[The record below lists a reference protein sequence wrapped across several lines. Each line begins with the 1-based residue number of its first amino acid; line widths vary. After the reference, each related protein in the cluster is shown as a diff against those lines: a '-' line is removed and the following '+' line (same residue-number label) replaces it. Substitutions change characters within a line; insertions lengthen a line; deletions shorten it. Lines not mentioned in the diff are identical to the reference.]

1 MEPIKQILD
10 NQNVVVHLQD
20 RKIEIEDERINN
32 LIHFIDS
39 DKRNDAF
46 YQQVIDELVREIDF
60 LYQKEPPVFTGV
72 VVDSQE
78 KALPDYKSVCQN
90 RWNVTSPKNQN
101 RLQDLLMYTSS
112 NSEHTSQEDQI
123 EEAIYTL
130 EKIQRQVTRSDRR
143 LAENLFRYIGTIL
156 ENYPDITLRKET
168 ITRLFNT
175 NPELFPFSVDEI
187 YDDRMLDYVSLAAIM
202 NQNKTLEKSGFTT
215 EDILKLLID
224 TYQVRNEKIWREF
237 LTPEQLQT
245 SYQTIDEFLSHCNA
259 KMFVHISNIITRN
272 FDANYD
278 RYTLIKE
285 HNKDNKAFPTAVL
298 KELSHVAE
306 TEADYQL
313 MKRLLTDDEIQI
325 DWNLSHRDYF
335 SETDI
340 NLKTDLALTR
350 NPKILSI
357 LLQDSNRIHTYYSYD
372 EAIYIS
378 LFEIYAILG
387 DYEKSIQTFEEKFH
401 DNQNYASYVDNPQ
414 KKLQKGIPIVIPP
427 YFQDVFTQYIETLVK
442 SFEDRK
448 INENKRKEILSRVF
462 NNKTITYINPAEV
475 LEEIEPTL
483 SKETFQ
489 ELVTRLREREQNGEI
504 RFVTREEYGLDQ
516 IIRTIKEDEVERV
529 FSEFQ
534 PKKTFTYTPKKQLT
548 SK

>member
-156 ENYPDITLRKET
+156 ENYPDITLKKET

-215 EDILKLLID
+215 EDTLKLLID

-245 SYQTIDEFLSHCNA
+245 SHQTIDEFLSHCNA

-285 HNKDNKAFPTAVL
+285 HSKDNKAFPTAVL

-462 NNKTITYINPAEV
+462 NSKTITYINPAEV

-534 PKKTFTYTPKKQLT
+534 PKKTFTYTPKNN
-548 SK
+548 

>member
-20 RKIEIEDERINN
+20 RKIEIEDERINY
-32 LIHFIDS
+32 LIRFIDS
-39 DKRNDAF
+39 DKRNNAF

-60 LYQKEPPVFTGV
+60 LYQKDPPVFTGI

-156 ENYPDITLRKET
+156 ENYPDITLKKET

-175 NPELFPFSVDEI
+175 NPELFPFSGDEI

-245 SYQTIDEFLSHCNA
+245 SHQTIDEFLSHCNA

-285 HNKDNKAFPTAVL
+285 HSKDNKAFPTAVL

-335 SETDI
+335 SETDTS
-340 NLKTDLALTR
+340 LKTDLALTR

-414 KKLQKGIPIVIPP
+414 KKLQKGIPIAIPP

-448 INENKRKEILSRVF
+448 INEIKRKEILSRVF
-462 NNKTITYINPAEV
+462 NSKTITYINPAEV

-534 PKKTFTYTPKKQLT
+534 PKKTFTYTPKNN
-548 SK
+548 

>member
-156 ENYPDITLRKET
+156 ENHPDITLRKET

-245 SYQTIDEFLSHCNA
+245 SHQTIDEFLSHCNA

-285 HNKDNKAFPTAVL
+285 HSKDNKAFPTAVL

-387 DYEKSIQTFEEKFH
+387 DYKKSIQTFEEKFH

-427 YFQDVFTQYIETLVK
+427 YFQDVFTQYIETLIK

-462 NNKTITYINPAEV
+462 NSKTITYINPAEV

-534 PKKTFTYTPKKQLT
+534 PKKTFTYTPKNN
-548 SK
+548 

>member
-20 RKIEIEDERINN
+20 RKIEIEDKRIYN
-32 LIHFIDS
+32 LVHFIDS

-60 LYQKEPPVFTGV
+60 LYQKDPPVFTGI

-112 NSEHTSQEDQI
+112 NSECTSQEDQI

-237 LTPEQLQT
+237 LTPKQLQT
-245 SYQTIDEFLSHCNA
+245 SHQTIDEFLSHCNA

-285 HNKDNKAFPTAVL
+285 HSKDNKAFPTAVL

-340 NLKTDLALTR
+340 SLKTDLALTR

-462 NNKTITYINPAEV
+462 NSKTITYINPAEV

-529 FSEFQ
+529 FSQSFSQ
-534 PKKTFTYTPKKQLT
+534 RKHLLIPPKNN
-548 SK
+548 

>member
-156 ENYPDITLRKET
+156 ENYPDITLKKET

-215 EDILKLLID
+215 EDTLKLLID
-224 TYQVRNEKIWREF
+224 TYQVRNEEIWREF
-237 LTPEQLQT
+237 LTPKQLQT
-245 SYQTIDEFLSHCNA
+245 SHQTIDEFLSHCNA

-285 HNKDNKAFPTAVL
+285 HSKDNKAFPTAVL

-387 DYEKSIQTFEEKFH
+387 DYKKSIQTFEEKFH

-448 INENKRKEILSRVF
+448 INETKRKEILSRVF
-462 NNKTITYINPAEV
+462 NSKTITYINPAEV

-534 PKKTFTYTPKKQLT
+534 PKKTFTYTPKNN
-548 SK
+548 

>member
-20 RKIEIEDERINN
+20 RKIEIEDKRIYN
-32 LIHFIDS
+32 LVHFIDS

-60 LYQKEPPVFTGV
+60 LYQKDPPVFTGI

-112 NSEHTSQEDQI
+112 NSECTSQEDQI

-237 LTPEQLQT
+237 LTPKQLQT
-245 SYQTIDEFLSHCNA
+245 SHQTIDEFLSHCNA

-285 HNKDNKAFPTAVL
+285 HSKDNKAFPTAVL

-462 NNKTITYINPAEV
+462 NSKTITYINPAEV

-534 PKKTFTYTPKKQLT
+534 PKKTFTYTPKNN
-548 SK
+548 

>member
-156 ENYPDITLRKET
+156 ENYPDITLKKET

-215 EDILKLLID
+215 EDTLKLLID

-245 SYQTIDEFLSHCNA
+245 SHQTIDEFLSHCNA

-278 RYTLIKE
+278 RYTLI
-285 HNKDNKAFPTAVL
+285 
-298 KELSHVAE
+298 
-306 TEADYQL
+306 
-313 MKRLLTDDEIQI
+313 
-325 DWNLSHRDYF
+325 
-335 SETDI
+335 
-340 NLKTDLALTR
+340 
-350 NPKILSI
+350 
-357 LLQDSNRIHTYYSYD
+357 
-372 EAIYIS
+372 
-378 LFEIYAILG
+378 
-387 DYEKSIQTFEEKFH
+387 
-401 DNQNYASYVDNPQ
+401 
-414 KKLQKGIPIVIPP
+414 
-427 YFQDVFTQYIETLVK
+427 
-442 SFEDRK
+442 
-448 INENKRKEILSRVF
+448 
-462 NNKTITYINPAEV
+462 
-475 LEEIEPTL
+475 
-483 SKETFQ
+483 
-489 ELVTRLREREQNGEI
+489 
-504 RFVTREEYGLDQ
+504 
-516 IIRTIKEDEVERV
+516 
-529 FSEFQ
+529 
-534 PKKTFTYTPKKQLT
+534 
-548 SK
+548 

>member
-20 RKIEIEDERINN
+20 RKIEIEDERINY
-32 LIHFIDS
+32 LIRFIDS
-39 DKRNDAF
+39 DKRNNAF

-60 LYQKEPPVFTGV
+60 LYQKEPPVFTGI

-237 LTPEQLQT
+237 LTPKQLQT
-245 SYQTIDEFLSHCNA
+245 SHQTIDEFLSHCNA

-285 HNKDNKAFPTAVL
+285 HSKDNKAFPTAVL

-462 NNKTITYINPAEV
+462 NSKTITYINPAEV

-534 PKKTFTYTPKKQLT
+534 PKKTFTYTPKNN
-548 SK
+548 

>member
-32 LIHFIDS
+32 LIRFIDA
-39 DKRNDAF
+39 DKRSDSF
-46 YQQVIDELVREIDF
+46 YQQAIEELVKGIDF
-60 LYQKEPPVFTGV
+60 LYQKDPPVFSGV

-78 KALPDYKSVCQN
+78 KVLPNYKSICQD
-90 RWNVTSPKNQN
+90 RWNVTSSKNQN
-101 RLQDLLMYTSS
+101 RLQDLLMYTSP
-112 NSEHTSQEDQI
+112 NREHPSQEDQI

-130 EKIQRQVTRSDRR
+130 EKIERQVTRSDRR
-143 LAENLFRYIGTIL
+143 LAENIFRYIKTIL
-156 ENYPDITLRKET
+156 ENYPDITLKKET

-245 SYQTIDEFLSHCNA
+245 SHQTIDEFLSHCNA

-285 HNKDNKAFPTAVL
+285 HSKDNKAFPTVVL

-516 IIRTIKEDEVERV
+516 IIRIIKEDEVERV

-534 PKKTFTYTPKKQLT
+534 PKKTFTYTPKNN
-548 SK
+548 

>member
-20 RKIEIEDERINN
+20 RKIEIEDKRIYN
-32 LIHFIDS
+32 LVHFIDS

-60 LYQKEPPVFTGV
+60 LYQKDPPVFTGI

-112 NSEHTSQEDQI
+112 NSECTSQEDQI

-237 LTPEQLQT
+237 LTPKQLQT
-245 SYQTIDEFLSHCNA
+245 SHQTIDEFLSHCNA

-285 HNKDNKAFPTAVL
+285 HSKDNKAFPTAVL

-387 DYEKSIQTFEEKFH
+387 DYKKSIQTFEEKFH

-442 SFEDRK
+442 SFEDRE

-462 NNKTITYINPAEV
+462 NSKTITYINPAEV

-534 PKKTFTYTPKKQLT
+534 PKKTFTYTPKNN
-548 SK
+548 

>member
-20 RKIEIEDERINN
+20 RKIEIEDERINY
-32 LIHFIDS
+32 LIRFIDS
-39 DKRNDAF
+39 DKRNNAF

-60 LYQKEPPVFTGV
+60 LYQKEPPVFTGI

-101 RLQDLLMYTSS
+101 LLQDLLMYMSP
-112 NSEHTSQEDQI
+112 NSECTSQEDQI

-245 SYQTIDEFLSHCNA
+245 SHQTIDEFLSHCNA
-259 KMFVHISNIITRN
+259 KMFVHICNIITRN

-285 HNKDNKAFPTAVL
+285 HSKDNKAFTTAVL

-462 NNKTITYINPAEV
+462 NSKTITYINPAEV

-534 PKKTFTYTPKKQLT
+534 PKKTFTYTPQKT
-548 SK
+548 INS

>member
-20 RKIEIEDERINN
+20 RKIEIEDERINY
-32 LIHFIDS
+32 LIRFIDS
-39 DKRNDAF
+39 DKRNNAF

-60 LYQKEPPVFTGV
+60 LYQKDPPVFTGI

-156 ENYPDITLRKET
+156 ENYPDITLKKET

-175 NPELFPFSVDEI
+175 NPELFPFSGDEI

-245 SYQTIDEFLSHCNA
+245 SHQTIDEFLSHCNA

-285 HNKDNKAFPTAVL
+285 HSKDNKAFPTAVL

-335 SETDI
+335 SETDTS
-340 NLKTDLALTR
+340 LKTDLALTR

-357 LLQDSNRIHTYYSYD
+357 LLQDSNRIHTYYSYN

-414 KKLQKGIPIVIPP
+414 KKLQKGIPIAIPP

-448 INENKRKEILSRVF
+448 INEIKRKEILSRVF
-462 NNKTITYINPAEV
+462 NSKTITYINPAEV

-534 PKKTFTYTPKKQLT
+534 PKKTFTYTPKNN
-548 SK
+548 

>member
-60 LYQKEPPVFTGV
+60 LYQKEPPVFTGI

-101 RLQDLLMYTSS
+101 RLQDLLMYMSP
-112 NSEHTSQEDQI
+112 NSECTSQEDQI

-245 SYQTIDEFLSHCNA
+245 SHQTIDEFLSHCNA

-285 HNKDNKAFPTAVL
+285 HSKDNKAFPTAVL

-462 NNKTITYINPAEV
+462 NSKTITYINPAEV

-534 PKKTFTYTPKKQLT
+534 PKKTFTYTPQKT
-548 SK
+548 INI

>member
-20 RKIEIEDERINN
+20 RKIEIEDKRIYN
-32 LIHFIDS
+32 LVHFIDS

-156 ENYPDITLRKET
+156 ENYPDITLKKET

-215 EDILKLLID
+215 EDTLKLLID
-224 TYQVRNEKIWREF
+224 TYQVRNEEIWREF
-237 LTPEQLQT
+237 LTPKQLQT
-245 SYQTIDEFLSHCNA
+245 SHQTIDEFLSHCNA

-285 HNKDNKAFPTAVL
+285 HSKDNKAFPTAVL

-448 INENKRKEILSRVF
+448 INETKRKEILSRVF
-462 NNKTITYINPAEV
+462 NSKTITYINPAEV

-534 PKKTFTYTPKKQLT
+534 PKKTFTYTPKNN
-548 SK
+548 

>member
-20 RKIEIEDERINN
+20 RKIEIEDERIYN
-32 LIHFIDS
+32 LVHFIDS

-60 LYQKEPPVFTGV
+60 LYQKEPPVFTGI

-101 RLQDLLMYTSS
+101 RLQDLLMYMSP
-112 NSEHTSQEDQI
+112 NSECTSQEDQI

-245 SYQTIDEFLSHCNA
+245 SHQTIDEFLSRCNA

-285 HNKDNKAFPTAVL
+285 HSKDNKAFPTAVL

-387 DYEKSIQTFEEKFH
+387 DYKKSIQTFEEKFH

-462 NNKTITYINPAEV
+462 NSKTITYINPAEV

-534 PKKTFTYTPKKQLT
+534 PKKTFTYTPQKT
-548 SK
+548 INI

>member
-156 ENYPDITLRKET
+156 ENYPDITLKKET

-215 EDILKLLID
+215 EDTLKLLID
-224 TYQVRNEKIWREF
+224 TYQVRNEEIWREF
-237 LTPEQLQT
+237 LTPKQLQT
-245 SYQTIDEFLSHCNA
+245 SHQTIDEFLSHCNA

-285 HNKDNKAFPTAVL
+285 HSKDNKAFPTAVL

-313 MKRLLTDDEIQI
+313 MKRLLTDDEIEI

-534 PKKTFTYTPKKQLT
+534 PKKTFTYTPKNN
-548 SK
+548 

>member
-156 ENYPDITLRKET
+156 ENYPDITLKKET

-215 EDILKLLID
+215 EDTLKLLID
-224 TYQVRNEKIWREF
+224 TYQVRNEEIWREF

-245 SYQTIDEFLSHCNA
+245 SHQTIDEFLSHCNA

-285 HNKDNKAFPTAVL
+285 HSKDNKAFPTAVL

-448 INENKRKEILSRVF
+448 INEIKRKEILSRVF
-462 NNKTITYINPAEV
+462 NSKTITYINPAEV

-534 PKKTFTYTPKKQLT
+534 PKKTFTYTPKNN
-548 SK
+548 

>member
-78 KALPDYKSVCQN
+78 KVLPNYKSICQD
-90 RWNVTSPKNQN
+90 RWNVTSSKNQN
-101 RLQDLLMYTSS
+101 RLQDLLMYTSP
-112 NSEHTSQEDQI
+112 NREHTSQEDQI

-130 EKIQRQVTRSDRR
+130 EKIERQVTRSDRR
-143 LAENLFRYIGTIL
+143 LAENIFRYIKTIL
-156 ENYPDITLRKET
+156 ENHPDITFKKET

-175 NPELFPFSVDEI
+175 NPELFPFSSDEI
-187 YDDRMLDYVSLAAIM
+187 YDDRMLDYASLAKIM

-224 TYQVRNEKIWREF
+224 TYQVRNEKIWKEF
-237 LTPEQLQT
+237 LTPEQVQT
-245 SYQTIDEFLSHCNA
+245 SHQTIDEFLSHCNA

-285 HNKDNKAFPTAVL
+285 HSKDNKAFPTVVL

-313 MKRLLTDDEIQI
+313 MEQLLTDDEIQI

-357 LLQDSNRIHTYYSYD
+357 LLQNPNRIHTYYSYG

-387 DYEKSIQTFEEKFH
+387 DYEKSIQALEEKFH

-414 KKLQKGIPIVIPP
+414 EKLQKGIPIVIPP

-448 INENKRKEILSRVF
+448 INENKRKEILSRVL
-462 NNKTITYINPAEV
+462 NSKAITYINPIEV
-475 LEEIEPTL
+475 LEKMEPTL
-483 SKETFQ
+483 SKENFQ
-489 ELVTRLREREQNGEI
+489 ELVNKLREREQNGEI

-534 PKKTFTYTPKKQLT
+534 PKKTFTYTPKNN
-548 SK
+548 

>member
-156 ENYPDITLRKET
+156 ENYPDITLKKET

-245 SYQTIDEFLSHCNA
+245 SHQTIDEFLSHCNA

-285 HNKDNKAFPTAVL
+285 HSKDNKAFPTVVL

-387 DYEKSIQTFEEKFH
+387 DYKKSIQTFEEKFH

-427 YFQDVFTQYIETLVK
+427 YFQDVFTQYIETLIK

-462 NNKTITYINPAEV
+462 NSKTITYINPAEV
-475 LEEIEPTL
+475 LDEIEPTL

-534 PKKTFTYTPKKQLT
+534 PKKTFTYTPKNN
-548 SK
+548 

>member
-60 LYQKEPPVFTGV
+60 LYQKEPPVFTGI

-112 NSEHTSQEDQI
+112 NSECTSQEDQI

-237 LTPEQLQT
+237 LTPKQLQT
-245 SYQTIDEFLSHCNA
+245 SHQTIDEFLSHCNA

-285 HNKDNKAFPTAVL
+285 HSKDNKAFPTAVL

-387 DYEKSIQTFEEKFH
+387 DYKKSIQTFEEKFH

-462 NNKTITYINPAEV
+462 NSKTITYINPAEV

-534 PKKTFTYTPKKQLT
+534 PKKTFTYTPKNN
-548 SK
+548 

>member
-20 RKIEIEDERINN
+20 RKIEIEDERINY
-32 LIHFIDS
+32 LIRFIDS
-39 DKRNDAF
+39 DKRNNAF

-60 LYQKEPPVFTGV
+60 LYQKEPPVFTGI

-245 SYQTIDEFLSHCNA
+245 SHQTIDEFLSHCNA

-285 HNKDNKAFPTAVL
+285 HSKDNKAFPTAVL

-387 DYEKSIQTFEEKFH
+387 DYKKSIQTFEEKFH

-448 INENKRKEILSRVF
+448 INEDKRKEILSRVF
-462 NNKTITYINPAEV
+462 NSKTITYINPAEV

-516 IIRTIKEDEVERV
+516 IIRTIKEDEAERV

-534 PKKTFTYTPKKQLT
+534 PKKTFTYTPKNN
-548 SK
+548 

>member
-20 RKIEIEDERINN
+20 RKIEIEDKRIYN
-32 LIHFIDS
+32 LVHFIDS
-39 DKRNDAF
+39 DKRNNAF

-60 LYQKEPPVFTGV
+60 LYQKEPPVFTGI

-101 RLQDLLMYTSS
+101 RLQDLLMYMSP
-112 NSEHTSQEDQI
+112 NSECTSQEDQI

-245 SYQTIDEFLSHCNA
+245 SHQTIDEFLSHCNA

-285 HNKDNKAFPTAVL
+285 HSKDNKAFPTAVL

-387 DYEKSIQTFEEKFH
+387 DYKKSIQTFEEKFH

-414 KKLQKGIPIVIPP
+414 KKLQKGIPIVISP

-442 SFEDRK
+442 SFEDRE

-462 NNKTITYINPAEV
+462 NSKTITYINPAEV

-534 PKKTFTYTPKKQLT
+534 PKKTFTYTPKNN
-548 SK
+548 

>member
-60 LYQKEPPVFTGV
+60 LYQKDPPVFTGV

-224 TYQVRNEKIWREF
+224 TYKVRNEEIWREF
-237 LTPEQLQT
+237 LTPKQLQT
-245 SYQTIDEFLSHCNA
+245 SHQTIDEFLSHCNA

-285 HNKDNKAFPTAVL
+285 HSKDNKAFPTAVL

-448 INENKRKEILSRVF
+448 INETKRKEILSRVF
-462 NNKTITYINPAEV
+462 NSKTITYINPAEV

-534 PKKTFTYTPKKQLT
+534 PKKTFTYTPKNN
-548 SK
+548 

>member
-20 RKIEIEDERINN
+20 RKIEIEDERINY
-32 LIHFIDS
+32 LIRFIDS
-39 DKRNDAF
+39 DKRNNAF

-60 LYQKEPPVFTGV
+60 LYQKEPPVFTGI

-101 RLQDLLMYTSS
+101 LLQDLLMYMSP
-112 NSEHTSQEDQI
+112 NSECTSQEDQI

-156 ENYPDITLRKET
+156 ENYPDITLKKET

-245 SYQTIDEFLSHCNA
+245 SHQTIDEFLSHCNA

-285 HNKDNKAFPTAVL
+285 HSKDNKAFPTAVL

-448 INENKRKEILSRVF
+448 INETKRKEILSRVF
-462 NNKTITYINPAEV
+462 NSKTITYINPAEV

-534 PKKTFTYTPKKQLT
+534 PKKTFTYTPKNN
-548 SK
+548 

>member
-20 RKIEIEDERINN
+20 RKIEIEDKRIYN
-32 LIHFIDS
+32 LVHFIDS
-39 DKRNDAF
+39 DKRNNAF

-60 LYQKEPPVFTGV
+60 LYQKEPPVFTGI

-101 RLQDLLMYTSS
+101 RLQDLLMYMSP
-112 NSEHTSQEDQI
+112 NSECTSQEDQI

-245 SYQTIDEFLSHCNA
+245 SHQTIDEFLSHCNA

-285 HNKDNKAFPTAVL
+285 HSKDNKAFPTAVL

-387 DYEKSIQTFEEKFH
+387 DYKKSIQTFEEKFH

-442 SFEDRK
+442 SFEDRE

-462 NNKTITYINPAEV
+462 NSKTITYINPAEV

-534 PKKTFTYTPKKQLT
+534 PKKTFTYTPKNN
-548 SK
+548 

>member
-60 LYQKEPPVFTGV
+60 LYQKEPPVFTGI

-101 RLQDLLMYTSS
+101 RLQDLLMYMSP
-112 NSEHTSQEDQI
+112 NSECTSQEDQI

-237 LTPEQLQT
+237 LTPKQLQT
-245 SYQTIDEFLSHCNA
+245 SHQTIDEFLSHCNA

-285 HNKDNKAFPTAVL
+285 HSKDNKAFPTAVL

-387 DYEKSIQTFEEKFH
+387 DYKKSIQTFEEKFH

-462 NNKTITYINPAEV
+462 NSKTITYINPAEV

-534 PKKTFTYTPKKQLT
+534 PKKTFTYTPQKT
-548 SK
+548 INI

>member
-156 ENYPDITLRKET
+156 ENYPDITLKKET

-215 EDILKLLID
+215 EDTLKLLID
-224 TYQVRNEKIWREF
+224 TYQVRNEEIWREF
-237 LTPEQLQT
+237 LTPKQLQT
-245 SYQTIDEFLSHCNA
+245 SHQTIDEFLSHCNA

-272 FDANYD
+272 FDSNYD

-285 HNKDNKAFPTAVL
+285 HSKDNKAFPTAVL

-448 INENKRKEILSRVF
+448 INETKRKEILSRVF
-462 NNKTITYINPAEV
+462 NSKTITYINPAEV

-534 PKKTFTYTPKKQLT
+534 PKKTFTYTPKNN
-548 SK
+548 

>member
-156 ENYPDITLRKET
+156 ENYPDITLKKET

-215 EDILKLLID
+215 EDTLKLLID
-224 TYQVRNEKIWREF
+224 TYQVRNEEIWREF
-237 LTPEQLQT
+237 LTPKQLQT
-245 SYQTIDEFLSHCNA
+245 SHQTIDEFLSHCNA

-285 HNKDNKAFPTAVL
+285 HSKDNKAFPTAVL

-448 INENKRKEILSRVF
+448 INETKRKEILSRVF
-462 NNKTITYINPAEV
+462 NSKTITYINPAEV

-534 PKKTFTYTPKKQLT
+534 PKKTFTYTPKNN
-548 SK
+548 

>member
-20 RKIEIEDERINN
+20 RKIEIEDKRIYN
-32 LIHFIDS
+32 LVHFIDS

-60 LYQKEPPVFTGV
+60 LYQKDPPVFTGI

-112 NSEHTSQEDQI
+112 NSERTSQEDQI

>member
-60 LYQKEPPVFTGV
+60 LYQKDPPVFTGV

-237 LTPEQLQT
+237 LTPKQLQT
-245 SYQTIDEFLSHCNA
+245 SHQTIDEFLSHCNA

-285 HNKDNKAFPTAVL
+285 HSKDNKAFPTVVL

-448 INENKRKEILSRVF
+448 INETKRKEILSRVF
-462 NNKTITYINPAEV
+462 NSKTITYINPAEV

-534 PKKTFTYTPKKQLT
+534 PKKTFTYTPKNN
-548 SK
+548 

>member
-60 LYQKEPPVFTGV
+60 LYQKEPPVFTGI

-101 RLQDLLMYTSS
+101 RLQDLLMYMSP
-112 NSEHTSQEDQI
+112 NSECTSQEDQI

-237 LTPEQLQT
+237 LTPKQLQT
-245 SYQTIDEFLSHCNA
+245 SHQTIDEFLSHCNA

-285 HNKDNKAFPTAVL
+285 HSKDNKAFPTAVL

-387 DYEKSIQTFEEKFH
+387 DYKKSIQTFEEKFH

-427 YFQDVFTQYIETLVK
+427 YFQDVFTQYIETLIK

-462 NNKTITYINPAEV
+462 NSKTITYINPAEV

-534 PKKTFTYTPKKQLT
+534 PKKTFTYTPQKT
-548 SK
+548 INI

>member
-20 RKIEIEDERINN
+20 RKIEIEDERINY
-32 LIHFIDS
+32 LIRFIDS
-39 DKRNDAF
+39 DKRNNAF

-60 LYQKEPPVFTGV
+60 LYQKDPPVFTGI

-101 RLQDLLMYTSS
+101 RLQDLLMFTSS

-130 EKIQRQVTRSDRR
+130 EKIQHQVTRSDRR

-156 ENYPDITLRKET
+156 ENYPDITLKKET

-237 LTPEQLQT
+237 LTPKQLQT
-245 SYQTIDEFLSHCNA
+245 SHQTIDEFLSHCNA

-285 HNKDNKAFPTAVL
+285 HSKDNKAFPTAVL

-475 LEEIEPTL
+475 LEEIEPAL

-534 PKKTFTYTPKKQLT
+534 PKKTFTYTPKNN
-548 SK
+548 